1 MTRSV
6 DPRMGFMITTDG
18 TPGST
23 QVPNEILLH
32 YILRAN
38 GENVKI
44 YLYLLMASQNPGIT
58 GQVSVETLADRLD
71 LTERDITRSL
81 HYWEREGLL
90 TLMKDGDHINGIS
103 LHNPDMITAAP
114 DTTHTFIETGA
125 PHLRVLNTERDTSY
139 EEPVTPTVEVPER
152 IEYTP
157 MQIEALSKDVEM
169 QRTLSHIEQAL
180 GAPMNPS
187 HMQLVMYLICDLGFS
202 GDLICYLYDMASE
215 RKKTGVR
222 YIESIAI
229 NWARKGIQTVVDARA
244 EAADYAGKYRP
255 VSKALGIHRDFAPAE
270 KEIIDSWDAY
280 HFSDEIITEACKKT
294 VLQSGDTNLN
304 YVSKILAGWHDKN
317 VKTIEDIARIDEAY
331 HKSKKARAA
340 TVQKKRLNNNAFQNF
355 RGRDY
360 TDEDY
365 EDMELQFLQKRKGTP

>member
-1 MTRSV
+1 M

-23 QVPNEILLH
+23 QVPNEILLN

-81 HYWEREGLL
+81 NYWEREGLL
-90 TLMKDGDHINGIS
+90 TLITDGDRINGIS
-103 LHNPDMITAAP
+103 LHNPDMISPAP

-125 PHLRVLNTERDTSY
+125 PHLRVLNSVRDTGFH
-139 EEPVTPTVEVPER
+139 EPPEKQSIDVPER

-169 QRTLSHIEQAL
+169 QRTLSHVEQAL
-180 GAPMNPS
+180 GVPITPS
-187 HMQLVMYLICDLGFS
+187 HMQLIMYLICDLSFS

-229 NWARKGIQTVVDARA
+229 SWASKGIQTVADARA
-244 EAADYAGKYRP
+244 EAADHSGKYRP
-255 VSKALGIHRDFAPAE
+255 VAKALGIHRDFAPAE

-304 YVSKILAGWHDKN
+304 YVSKILSGWHDKN
-317 VKTIEDIARIDEAY
+317 VKTLEDIARIEEAY
-331 HKSKKARAA
+331 RKTKKTRSGSI
-340 TVQKKRLNNNAFQNF
+340 QKRRLNSNAFQNF
-355 RGRDY
+355 KGRDY

-365 EDMELQFLQKRKGTP
+365 EDLELQFLQKRKGTP

>member
-1 MTRSV
+1 
-6 DPRMGFMITTDG
+6 MGFMITTDG

-23 QVPNEILLH
+23 QVPNEILLN

-90 TLMKDGDHINGIS
+90 TLIKDGDHINGIS
-103 LHNPDMITAAP
+103 LHNPDMISAAP

-125 PHLRVLNTERDTSY
+125 PHLRVLNTDRDADFR
-139 EEPVTPTVEVPER
+139 EEPAKPSVKVPER
-152 IEYTP
+152 IDYTP

-169 QRTLSHIEQAL
+169 QRTLAHIEQAL
-180 GAPMNPS
+180 GAPITPA
-187 HMQLVMYLICDLGFS
+187 HMQLVMYLICDLSFS
-202 GDLICYLYDMASE
+202 GDLICYLYDMAAE
-215 RKKTGVR
+215 RKKTAVR

-229 NWARKGIQTVVDARA
+229 SWASKGIQTVVDARA
-244 EAADYAGKYRP
+244 EAADFAGKYRP
-255 VSKALGIHRDFAPAE
+255 VAKALGIHRDFAPAE

-304 YVSKILAGWHDKN
+304 YVSKILSGWHDKG
-317 VKTIEDIARIDEAY
+317 VKTIEDITRIDEAY
-331 HKSKKARAA
+331 HKSRKARSA